1 MLSIRA
7 SSSREPT
14 NRRYSFSKTGTW
26 HTGTPSV
33 SFRTNLVGLVE
44 RVERASSAHSKKN
57 IYLSIIVIGSLYITK
72 AERDD
77 DTTYRIVYAASLPVP
92 VCHVVVCT

>member
-1 MLSIRA
+1 M
-7 SSSREPT
+7 
-14 NRRYSFSKTGTW
+14 
-26 HTGTPSV
+26 

-57 IYLSIIVIGSLYITK
+57 IYLSIIVIESLYITK